1 MLINNSGASHYSF
14 NSVSTHTSVINGKRQ
29 STTEAVSVRNG
40 NGMKTVMKRKGKK
53 TSKSKHHLTHGE
65 VQNIMDRKF
74 MPSLFTPCHED
85 CERILNAPPTKKRK
99 LRQTKKRVKSGSK

>member
-40 NGMKTVMKRKGKK
+40 NGMKTVVKRRGTK
-53 TSKSKHHLTHGE
+53 TSKSKRRLTPE
-65 VQNIMDRKF
+65 ELQNIMDRKF

-85 CERILNAPPTKKRK
+85 CERILNSPKKMRST
-99 LRQTKKRVKSGSK
+99 RKRVKKGSK